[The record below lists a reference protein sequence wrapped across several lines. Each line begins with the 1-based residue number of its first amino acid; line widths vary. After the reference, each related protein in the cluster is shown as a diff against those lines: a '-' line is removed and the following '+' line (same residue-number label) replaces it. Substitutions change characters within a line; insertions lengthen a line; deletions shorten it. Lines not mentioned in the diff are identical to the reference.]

1 MAWKRFECIGAY
13 IMLWKVSLKDH
24 LVNNIFIAVQ
34 SSVKQTTLHQLG
46 LRTYFVSNHYFIW
59 WQIYQKGLSKHM
71 FDLSN
76 ILKSL
81 HHQPPTLVHS
91 DSRIRVQKY
100 VPESIMHI
108 AESQRVL
115 KRLLKWRTP
124 FSTWFEVSLSGFQ
137 REREREREREA
148 ERK

>member
-1 MAWKRFECIGAY
+1 
-13 IMLWKVSLKDH
+13 
-24 LVNNIFIAVQ
+24 
-34 SSVKQTTLHQLG
+34 
-46 LRTYFVSNHYFIW
+46 
-59 WQIYQKGLSKHM
+59 M